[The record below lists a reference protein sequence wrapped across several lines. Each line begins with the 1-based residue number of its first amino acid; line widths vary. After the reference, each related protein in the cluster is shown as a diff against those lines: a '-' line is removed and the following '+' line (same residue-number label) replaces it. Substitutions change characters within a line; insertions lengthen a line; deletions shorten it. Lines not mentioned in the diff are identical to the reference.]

1 MARREGGSAAM
12 ADDDDKDFDVDLG
25 DTGVADKGTGKP
37 GADEVDDELEDLSRE
52 ELYDR
57 LKEANGTAKK
67 YRLRLKRA
75 RSGAGRTSDRDDE
88 DDDRGTRRRTRDDD
102 RSTRDAGR
110 RTSRDR
116 DDDRDEDDDRR
127 PARRSSRA
135 EESEERAVRAEAK
148 VALAAAGIPADRLTR
163 AVRLIDLR
171 SLELDG
177 EDLLGIEEEIEDL
190 KDEWPELF
198 KRSRSSRDDDD
209 DDRDARRRDSGTRRR
224 VSRADTRAGGGTGG
238 RDRGNKQKSSTELAA
253 EQLLG
258 QIGR

>member
-1 MARREGGSAAM
+1 M
-12 ADDDDKDFDVDLG
+12 ADVDDDGPDFDVDLG
-25 DTGVADKGTGKP
+25 DTGSKADKGAGKA

-88 DDDRGTRRRTRDDD
+88 DDDRGSRRSGRDD
-102 RSTRDAGR
+102 RGTRDAGR
-110 RTSRDR
+110 RRASGRERDDR
-116 DDDRDEDDDRR
+116 DDDREDDDDRGSR
-127 PARRSSRA
+127 RRSSRA
-135 EESEERAVRAEAK
+135 DEAEERAVRAEAK
-148 VALAAAGIPADRLTR
+148 VALAAAGIPADRLAR
-163 AVRLIDLR
+163 AVRLIDLK

-177 EDLLGIEEEIEDL
+177 EDLLGIDEEIEDL

-209 DDRDARRRDSGTRRR
+209 DDRDSRRDSGTRRR

-238 RDRGNKQKSSTELAA
+238 RDRGNKKKTSTEIAA
-253 EQLLG
+253 EQLMGLAN
-258 QIGR
+258 R

>member
-1 MARREGGSAAM
+1 M
-12 ADDDDKDFDVDLG
+12 ADDDDGADFDVDLG
-25 DTGVADKGTGKP
+25 DTGAEKGAGKA

-57 LKEANGTAKK
+57 LKNANTTAKK

-75 RSGAGRTSDRDDE
+75 RQGSGGTSDRDDE
-88 DDDRGTRRRTRDDD
+88 DDDRGSRRRTRDDD
-102 RSTRDAGR
+102 RGTRDAGR
-110 RTSRDR
+110 RSSRER
-116 DDDRDEDDDRR
+116 DDDREDDDDRR

-135 EESEERAVRAEAK
+135 DESEERAVRAEAK

-177 EDLLGIEEEIEDL
+177 DDLLGIEEEIEDL
-190 KDEWPELF
+190 RDEWPELF

-209 DDRDARRRDSGTRRR
+209 DDRDSRRDSRRDSGTRRR

-238 RDRGNKQKSSTELAA
+238 RDRGNKQKSSTEIAA

>member
-1 MARREGGSAAM
+1 M
-12 ADDDDKDFDVDLG
+12 ADVDDDGPDFDVDLG
-25 DTGVADKGTGKP
+25 DTGSKADKSAGKA

-88 DDDRGTRRRTRDDD
+88 DDDRGSRRRASGRERD
-102 RSTRDAGR
+102 
-110 RTSRDR
+110 DR
-116 DDDRDEDDDRR
+116 DDDREDDDDRGSR
-127 PARRSSRA
+127 RRSSRA
-135 EESEERAVRAEAK
+135 DELEERAIRAEAK
-148 VALAAAGIPADRLTR
+148 TYLAAAGIPADRLGR
-163 AVRLIDLR
+163 AVRLIDLK

-177 EDLLGIEEEIEDL
+177 EDLLGIDEEIEDL

-209 DDRDARRRDSGTRRR
+209 DDRDSRRDSGTRRR

-238 RDRGNKQKSSTELAA
+238 RDRGNKKKTSTEIAA
-253 EQLLG
+253 EQLMGLAN
-258 QIGR
+258 R